1 MNVLVDMD
9 VSCRFFT
16 TRISSL
22 LFLVFIVFRNAILLL
37 FSFNFFSP
45 LVYLVVVATPRH
57 IGSMERACDHETYT
71 STMWVCALQHIH
83 NRARTKN
90 IDMRGLSEIHFCFSL
105 SPAMLHII
113 FFCRVRGKVS
123 DTSRTAAGHQNPT
136 KFTIP
141 HTHERERKM
150 IMKVQHLTNNY
161 VYFYAH
167 TFGAHIVCANER
179 EQNSYVAFG
188 CWLRRWIRG
197 QLSIVDVTWTCGD
210 EHQQQMYIM

>member
-113 FFCRVRGKVS
+113 FFLPCARKGLRYK
-123 DTSRTAAGHQNPT
+123 
-136 KFTIP
+136 P
-141 HTHERERKM
+141 HGRRAPKSNQIYYSTYTRKREK
-150 IMKVQHLTNNY
+150 NDY
-161 VYFYAH
+161 ESA
-167 TFGAHIVCANER
+167 TFN
-179 EQNSYVAFG
+179 Q
-188 CWLRRWIRG
+188 
-197 QLSIVDVTWTCGD
+197 
-210 EHQQQMYIM
+210 